1 MKYYMKKYSS
11 LLKYYIKE
19 NSEEVKS
26 GLIAF
31 LITFITF
38 MFLNI
43 SFKPEPLDVIICED
57 GECSSIKAEKIIIQ
71 NTKEVDDE
79 FIDSVKKVLDEPLIE
94 SSTHK
99 TFLDS
104 MDKCIDYVYLS
115 VSPEHQ
121 LPKKLVLA
129 QAILESAWGKSRFAN
144 EGNNLFGIRTFD
156 KSTDYLLPI
165 TWDPNKWPGWGVKVY
180 ESKCAS
186 VRDYV
191 RIINEVWAYEELR
204 EARKSNPNIT
214 AIELASYLDKF
225 STNPNYENLVVRII
239 ETKL

>member
-1 MKYYMKKYSS
+1 MKYYIKKYSS

-104 MDKCIDYVYLS
+104 MS
-115 VSPEHQ
+115 R
-121 LPKKLVLA
+121 
-129 QAILESAWGKSRFAN
+129 ES
-144 EGNNLFGIRTFD
+144 
-156 KSTDYLLPI
+156 
-165 TWDPNKWPGWGVKVY
+165 
-180 ESKCAS
+180 
-186 VRDYV
+186 
-191 RIINEVWAYEELR
+191 
-204 EARKSNPNIT
+204 
-214 AIELASYLDKF
+214 
-225 STNPNYENLVVRII
+225 
-239 ETKL
+239 

>member
-1 MKYYMKKYSS
+1 MIYYIKKYSS
-11 LLKYYIKE
+11 LLAYYIRE
-19 NSEEVKS
+19 YREEVKT

-31 LITFITF
+31 VITVLTYS
-38 MFLNI
+38 FLNYSYKTVEEI
-43 SFKPEPLDVIICED
+43 EPVEIEIP
-57 GECSSIKAEKIIIQ
+57 K
-71 NTKEVDDE
+71 VDQE
-79 FIDSVKKVLDEPLIE
+79 FIDDIRGALEEPDIISDTNEQFIASLD
-94 SSTHK
+94 T
-99 TFLDS
+99 
-104 MDKCIDYVYLS
+104 CIDYVYLS
-115 VSPEHQ
+115 VSPERQ
-121 LPKKLVLA
+121 LPRKLIIA

-156 KSTDYLLPI
+156 KSQEHLLPI

-204 EARKSNPNIT
+204 EARKENPDIT
-214 AIELASYLDKF
+214 AVELAMYLDKF
-225 STNPNYENLVVRII
+225 STNPNYEKLVVRII